1 MHFAVASESM
11 HRRKSSTDELT
22 AKLLCGSLVISLAAV
37 CIFTT
42 HAQKTKNDRAQDQDD
57 VIRVS
62 TTLITV
68 PVSVMDRNGRF
79 ISDLKQDQFRL
90 FEDGVEQQIAFFEN
104 AEAPFTVALVL
115 DVSDSTKAKLAQ
127 IKAAAVS
134 FTNEL
139 RVNDRVLIMVF
150 DQNITV
156 LCEPTSDRQTLQ
168 LAISHAQSGGGTSLY
183 DAVDLAITTR
193 LKRIRGRKA
202 IVLFTDGVDTT
213 SRSATYESTL
223 RAAEELDA
231 LIYTIQFNTYDDV
244 AKSQTASYP
253 AGQMR
258 PQVVTSKGESLDV
271 AYKRATNYLQL
282 LSDKSAGRFYY
293 AASLSQLAAIFARIA
308 AELRE
313 QYSLGYYPSNKYAEK
328 KKRELRVRV
337 SVPNIA
343 LRYRKS
349 YIYAPRN

>member
-1 MHFAVASESM
+1 MKKRLLSSRISCLLFPGVLALASVGFSQTQNPPTQENQ
-11 HRRKSSTDELT
+11 E
-22 AKLLCGSLVISLAAV
+22 
-37 CIFTT
+37 
-42 HAQKTKNDRAQDQDD
+42 D
-57 VIRVS
+57 VIRIS
-62 TTLITV
+62 TTLVTV

-127 IKAAAVS
+127 IKAAAVG

-139 RVNDRVLIMVF
+139 RADDRVLVMVF
-150 DQNITV
+150 DKNITV

-202 IVLFTDGVDTT
+202 IVLFTDGVDTG
-213 SRSATYESTL
+213 SHSATYESTL

-244 AKSQTASYP
+244 VKSQTASYP
-253 AGQMR
+253 AGQMH
-258 PQVVTSKGESLDV
+258 PQVLTSKGESLDV

-293 AASLSQLAAIFARIA
+293 AAGLSQLAAIFAHIA

-313 QYSLGYYPSNKYAEK
+313 QYSLGYYPSNKSAEK

-343 LRYRKS
+343 LRYRRS